1 MSWQAWVFI
10 IFGPAALIIAVLAGL
25 YARRHANRT
34 TRDRYGDSRPNPP
47 ESARAASTIAGG
59 VFAVAVIIL
68 ITGCFTIVGTR
79 QVGIATSF
87 GKPTGE
93 TFSNGLHWKAPW
105 VTVAEMDAAIQ
116 NDTYKGDSRIAVR
129 LGNNSTALA
138 DVSIRWQIKQDAADQ
153 LFLDY
158 KTFDNVRSNLITRNL
173 QAALNESFASF
184 DPLAAKNLERS
195 PLPDLAA
202 NTVKLLRGKVGNQ
215 VEVFDVTIPT
225 IDFDD
230 DTEGRINDINA
241 ERARTTA
248 AEQAVKTAEQ
258 TRKANEQLATAP
270 APPNALVII
279 QTCVNKALEKG
290 VNPGGC
296 WPIGGNVVPTLAVPN
311 PAG

>member
-1 MSWQAWVFI
+1 MSWQAWFFMIVGAI
-10 IFGPAALIIAVLAGL
+10 ALVIFVAGL
-25 YARRHANRT
+25 LIKKLSDGRS
-34 TRDRYGDSRPNPP
+34 DGGP
-47 ESARAASTIAGG
+47 EMSMTGG
-59 VFAVAVIIL
+59 VVLFVIAL
-68 ITGCFTIVGTR
+68 LVLLTGTFTIVGTR

-105 VTVAEMDAAIQ
+105 VNVTEMDAAIQ

-138 DVSIRWQIKQDAADQ
+138 DVSIRWQIKQDAADK
-153 LFLDY
+153 LFVDY
-158 KTFDNVRSNLITRNL
+158 KTFDNVRANLITRNL